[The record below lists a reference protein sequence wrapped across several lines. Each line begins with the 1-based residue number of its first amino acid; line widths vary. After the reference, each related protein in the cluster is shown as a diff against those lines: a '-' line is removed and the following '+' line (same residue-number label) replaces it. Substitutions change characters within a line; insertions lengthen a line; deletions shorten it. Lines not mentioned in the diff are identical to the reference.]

1 MTIRTFYRPEE
12 TMLEM
17 LAVYGLNIKSI
28 NGHHC
33 VISVVDNA
41 LTQEFLRNNPD
52 GCEVIKME
60 VEPFPAYN
68 VINVGVS
75 LSQFTIDDFKKLNG
89 SKLSSAFQFTN
100 LNVRPWNGAK
110 TLREVLKPTQ
120 VPDLYIAPSETA
132 YMWHD
137 GSPKEEYTVLETKFV
152 ELLNGFDFY
161 YDYSDD
167 LSVYR
172 RWNNKWEEIQ
182 KQGSELGL
190 SNTRMNEIYRQLSGR

>member
-1 MTIRTFYRPEE
+1 MTIRTFYRPEK

-17 LAVYGLNIKSI
+17 LAAYGMNIKSI
-28 NGHHC
+28 DGHHC

-52 GCEVIKME
+52 GCEVIKMV

-68 VINVGVS
+68 VIHVGVS
-75 LSQFTIDDFKKLNG
+75 LSQFTFDDFKKLSE

-100 LNVRPWNGAK
+100 LNVRPWNGDK
-110 TLREVLKPTQ
+110 TLREIIKPTQ
-120 VPDLYIAPSETA
+120 VEGLYIAPSETA

-137 GSPKEEYTVLETKFV
+137 GTPVNQFTTLETEFIK
-152 ELLNGFDFY
+152 LLDGFDFY
-161 YDYSDD
+161 YSYSDD

-172 RWNNKWEEIQ
+172 RWDKKWEEI
-182 KQGSELGL
+182 KTQGEKMGL
-190 SNTRMNEIYRQLSGR
+190 SHNRMHQIYQHLSK